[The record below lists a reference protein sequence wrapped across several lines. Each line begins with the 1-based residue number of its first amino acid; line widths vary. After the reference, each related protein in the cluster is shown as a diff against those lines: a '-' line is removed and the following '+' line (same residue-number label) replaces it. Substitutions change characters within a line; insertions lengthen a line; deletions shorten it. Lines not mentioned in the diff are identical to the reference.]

1 MILIQSPLR
10 PILGHAAYDT
20 IVSTSFI
27 MSMVVT
33 ILTIHP
39 SASTTGRAPRFFGR
53 SSHQAKFS
61 QLSFRDACRIALGQ
75 DRHELFSFG
84 KGVAMDGKNPKVQP
98 PRTHG
103 LRLIKGAVS
112 PSNET
117 VRRDMPAMTST
128 VAPAKKIR
136 HPLLAQLNALA
147 DAIDND
153 IKQILKS

>member
-1 MILIQSPLR
+1 
-10 PILGHAAYDT
+10 
-20 IVSTSFI
+20 
-27 MSMVVT
+27 
-33 ILTIHP
+33 
-39 SASTTGRAPRFFGR
+39 
-53 SSHQAKFS
+53 
-61 QLSFRDACRIALGQ
+61 
-75 DRHELFSFG
+75 
-84 KGVAMDGKNPKVQP
+84 MDGKNPKVQP